1 MTFNRKALLWVGLGV
16 LVAVEVVFLYPL
28 LKALLQVAV
37 IASRW
42 PHLIADSAVFLQQQP
57 LHPKQLR
64 RLQMRLYFFPKM

>member
-1 MTFNRKALLWVGLGV
+1 MISNGKPLLWLGLGV
-16 LVAVEVVFLYPL
+16 LVAVEVVFLVPL

-57 LHPKQLR
+57 LHQGLAGW
-64 RLQMRLYFFPKM
+64 LDLLC